1 MAEDIIEVKDS
12 TVAKTKEDNTT
23 KMVRNVLKK
32 LIEEIGISIDETP
45 IILDVTSAINKTIKP
60 EDQINP
66 DKERK
71 FHQILF
77 YYCIG
82 YLLILIQTS
91 IPSIKTRRTFPTC
104 VRSFSGYPL
113 ESDTDMSGIEYL
125 CCVAIG
131 LKSAIKPWNIF
142 KGKINPKMLAKQ
154 IKVPLG

>member
-1 MAEDIIEVKDS
+1 MS
-12 TVAKTKEDNTT
+12 
-23 KMVRNVLKK
+23 L
-32 LIEEIGISIDETP
+32 L
-45 IILDVTSAINKTIKP
+45 AINKTIKP

-131 LKSAIKPWNIF
+131 LKSQLSHGIF
-142 KGKINPKMLAKQ
+142 LKEKLIQKC
-154 IKVPLG
+154 